1 MFFKGLLCFFIVF
14 LLENPDVIMIL
25 LIHIRY
31 FWVTR
36 APGKG
41 IKNLGRMHCM
51 ILITSVHFGAILLY
65 PESMTF
71 ILQSICHHEY
81 F

>member
-1 MFFKGLLCFFIVF
+1 MFFKGLLYFFIVF

-31 FWVTR
+31 IWVTR

-41 IKNLGRMHCM
+41 KKNPDEC
-51 ILITSVHFGAILLY
+51 TV
-65 PESMTF
+65 
-71 ILQSICHHEY
+71 
-81 F
+81 

>member
-1 MFFKGLLCFFIVF
+1 MFNVYLKVF

-41 IKNLGRMHCM
+41 KKKTRTNALYDFDHECAFWHIYCYTMNL
-51 ILITSVHFGAILLY
+51 
-65 PESMTF
+65 
-71 ILQSICHHEY
+71 
-81 F
+81 

>member
-1 MFFKGLLCFFIVF
+1 MFFKGLLYFFIVF

-41 IKNLGRMHCM
+41 KKPRTNALYVFDHECSFWHIYCYTLNL
-51 ILITSVHFGAILLY
+51 
-65 PESMTF
+65 
-71 ILQSICHHEY
+71 
-81 F
+81 

>member
-1 MFFKGLLCFFIVF
+1 MFFKGLLYFFIVF

-41 IKNLGRMHCM
+41 KKNLGRMHCM
-51 ILITSVHFGAILLY
+51 FLITSVHFGIY
-65 PESMTF
+65 TVIP
-71 ILQSICHHEY
+71 
-81 F
+81 

>member
-1 MFFKGLLCFFIVF
+1 MFFKGLLYFFIVF

-31 FWVTR
+31 IWVTR

-41 IKNLGRMHCM
+41 KKKPGRMHCV
-51 ILITSVHFGAILLY
+51 ILITSVHFGIYYVYSYTMNL
-65 PESMTF
+65 
-71 ILQSICHHEY
+71 
-81 F
+81 

>member
-1 MFFKGLLCFFIVF
+1 MFFKGLLYFFIVF

-41 IKNLGRMHCM
+41 KKPRRMHCM
-51 ILITSVHFGAILLY
+51 FLITSVHFGAILLY

-71 ILQSICHHEY
+71 ILQSICHPEY